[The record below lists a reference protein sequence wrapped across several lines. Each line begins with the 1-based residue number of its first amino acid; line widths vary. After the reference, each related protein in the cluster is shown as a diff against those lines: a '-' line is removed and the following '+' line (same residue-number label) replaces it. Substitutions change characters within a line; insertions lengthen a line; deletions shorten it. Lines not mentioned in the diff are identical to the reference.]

1 MLPIMEKPGAE
12 RDETVKKDPENHAV
26 KGRNDIFVV
35 KNDTFL

>member
-1 MLPIMEKPGAE
+1 MLLIMEKHRAE
-12 RDETVKKDPENHAV
+12 RDESMKKDPENHAA

>member
-1 MLPIMEKPGAE
+1 MEKLRAK
-12 RDETVKKDPENHAV
+12 RDKSMKKDPENRAA